1 MFNDVIRRKEIKYIL
16 SSEQYNTLLK
26 KISDNLAEDEYY
38 KSTIC
43 NIYFDTIHDDLIIK
57 SIEKPKYKEK
67 IRLRSYVIPKLD
79 TEVFLEIK
87 KKLKGEVSKRRIKL
101 KLKDFYDYIETGNLK
116 SKNEQIKKELDY
128 SFKYYKLEPRIYL
141 AYDRLSYY
149 DKDNVNFRITFDKDI
164 RSRKDD
170 LRLENGDKGDLLF
183 EDGSVIME
191 TKTLGSYPMWFVK
204 VLSELKIYPQSF
216 SKYGSIYLK
225 NLLMEEEDYV

>member
-16 SSEQYNTLLK
+16 SSEQYNALIK
-26 KISDNLAEDEYY
+26 KISDKLAEDEYY